1 MSDTARNTGAG
12 APRAAPRDAT
22 LTIALRRDRPG
33 WVGSTHLLAG
43 VDRVHIGRGT
53 EPPRRS
59 QQGGEVTLHLALDE
73 AHVSQR
79 HATLHRAGATWVFTH
94 QSQTNESVIQG
105 QAVGSERAVAERS
118 SRPAGGGSHGVRSHQ
133 SERAERPAS
142 AAERR
147 GNPPDSLPFSAA
159 EASRH
164 VLQDGDVIEISPFL
178 LVFRNDQPFTFGDEV
193 LAPPLPGWRTFH
205 RALAQTYR
213 EAAKLAPSLLPV
225 LVLGPTGAGKERIA
239 HGIHQL
245 SGRAGPFTAVNC
257 AAFSPA
263 VLDSELFGH
272 KKGAFTGA
280 TQDREG
286 LIRASHRGT
295 LFLDEV
301 ADMPAALQDRL
312 LRVLET
318 KQVRPIGGDD
328 SHSVDLRIVAA
339 TNKPLDEWFRQPA
352 AGGMTHGFREDL
364 YYRLGGEPLR
374 LPSLPERRED
384 LGLMIAEVLSDRPL
398 ALDAAVARALMLH
411 PWPGGARQ
419 LRSVIERLL
428 IRVDGRM
435 ATLED
440 LRLETP
446 EPPEPPEAADGRKYT
461 RAQVED
467 ALRRAR
473 GSLPEAA
480 RLLGC
485 NRTYVHKLVERWGLG
500 AFGHLPNE

>member
-22 LTIALRRDRPG
+22 LTIALRRDRLG
-33 WVGSTHLLAG
+33 WMGSTHLLAG

-105 QAVGSERAVAERS
+105 QAV
-118 SRPAGGGSHGVRSHQ
+118 
-133 SERAERPAS
+133 
-142 AAERR
+142 
-147 GNPPDSLPFSAA
+147 
-159 EASRH
+159 ASRH
-164 VLQDGDVIEISPFL
+164 VLQDGNVIEISPFL
-178 LVFRNDQPFTFGDEV
+178 LVFRNDQPFTFGDEM
-193 LAPPLPGWRTFH
+193 LTPPLPGWRTFH